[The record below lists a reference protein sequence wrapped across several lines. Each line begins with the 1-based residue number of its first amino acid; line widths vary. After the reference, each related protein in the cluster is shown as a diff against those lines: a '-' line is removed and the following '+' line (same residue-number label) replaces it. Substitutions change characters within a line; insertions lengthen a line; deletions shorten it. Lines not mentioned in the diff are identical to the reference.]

1 MKDGLVTQIVDAKGQ
16 SKALNA
22 PNMRVAGPPHASL
35 LGALRMPAAFALF
48 ALIVAAPAL
57 ADDKPPPQ
65 DSAAIEGC
73 IKAKTGHGWAW
84 EQCIGVISEPCSKDE
99 ESMPPYK
106 VIACYDRER
115 LVWDDILNKSYQVL
129 RKALDEDQQTKLREM
144 QRAWIASRDKSCG
157 FLYDYFQGT
166 MANPMIAACLA
177 RETGRRALY
186 LRGFADDVA
195 DRK

>member
-1 MKDGLVTQIVDAKGQ
+1 MLV
-16 SKALNA
+16 
-22 PNMRVAGPPHASL
+22 AS
-35 LGALRMPAAFALF
+35 
-48 ALIVAAPAL
+48 AAPAQ
-57 ADDKPPPQ
+57 AKPARK
-65 DSAAIEGC
+65 DSASIEKC
-73 IKAKTGHGWAW
+73 IKAKTGRNWASQ
-84 EQCIGVISEPCSKDE
+84 QCIGLISEPCSKDE
-99 ESMPPYK
+99 ASMAPSQ

-115 LVWDDILNKSYQVL
+115 AVWDDILNKSYQAL
-129 RKALDEDQQTKLREM
+129 RKALDEDQQGKLREM

-177 RETGRRALY
+177 RATGRQALY